1 MKINLRW
8 QLLLAVIGFG
18 LILALLSFQVQTASL
33 CTTRVPA
40 AGGTFAEGIVGA
52 PQFINPLLSDPY
64 PVDRELVNLIFDG
77 LTRYDDNGKL
87 IPNLAENWMVSEDG
101 LTVHFNLRQDVF
113 WHDGEQFTADDVVF
127 TYRLLQDDAF
137 PGPQALKTLWQS
149 VTVNKLD
156 NFSIEIVL
164 PELYVAI
171 LDATTRGILPAH
183 LLDGVSAVSLPAA
196 PFNRTPVGT
205 GPFMVESGQ
214 NWERDH
220 RLRLLPNPIYWRQ
233 GTQVTALEFR
243 FYPSEVA
250 MTEAFNAGNIQAI
263 NHVSPKMLPQIAAQ
277 PNVRLFTSGEPRYST
292 ILFNMTDSGAPALQD
307 AAVRRALAFAL
318 DRDKLVD
325 EALNGQG
332 LPQEGPY
339 LASSWVFNP
348 SLLTA
353 HTYQPISATN
363 TLDERGWTLV
373 DGVNGRQRDGEPL
386 SIRLLT
392 QDTDERKELA
402 DLIAAQWEEVG
413 VIVEI
418 QAAPSNQAFSDALA
432 AREFDAALVEV
443 TASGDPDLYDFW
455 SQEAIVRGQNY
466 SGWNNRR
473 ASEALENGRK
483 IWPEEER
490 RPFYNTFLRQ
500 YNSDLPAITLYQN
513 VHTYALRNDV
523 NEADIG
529 PFTSPRQ
536 RYQTFSE
543 WFLIFR
549 DVTISCPPE
558 SG

>member
-52 PQFINPLLSDPY
+52 PQFINPILSDPF
-64 PVDRELVNLIFDG
+64 PVDQELVNLIFDG
-77 LTRYDDNGKL
+77 LTSYDDNGRL
-87 IPNLAENWMVSEDG
+87 IPNLAENWTVSEDG
-101 LTVHFNLRQDVF
+101 LTVLFRLRQDIF

-156 NFSIEIVL
+156 TFSIEIIL

-171 LDATTRGILPAH
+171 LDTTTRGILPAH

-196 PFNRTPVGT
+196 PFNRTPIGT
-205 GPFMVESGQ
+205 GPFMVEPGQ

-220 RLRLLPNPIYWRQ
+220 RLRLLPNPFYWRQ
-233 GTQVTALEFR
+233 GTQLAALEFR
-243 FYPSEVA
+243 FYPSEAA
-250 MTEAFNAGNIQAI
+250 MTDAFAAGNIQAI
-263 NHVSPKMLPQIAAQ
+263 NHVSQNMLPQIAAQ
-277 PNVRLFTSGEPRYST
+277 PNVRLFTTAEPRYTT
-292 ILFNMTDSGAPALQD
+292 ILFNLTDSGAPALQE

-325 EALNGQG
+325 DVLNGQG

-339 LASSWVFNP
+339 LTSSWVFNP

-363 TLDERGWTLV
+363 TLDEIGWTLV
-373 DGVNGRQRDGEPL
+373 DGGNGRQRDGEPL
-386 SIRLLT
+386 SIKLLT
-392 QDTDERKELA
+392 LDSNERKELA
-402 DLIAAQWEEVG
+402 DLIAAQWRDVG
-413 VIVEI
+413 IIVEI
-418 QAAPSNQAFSDALA
+418 QVETSTQAFSEALA
-432 AREFDAALVEV
+432 AREYDAALVEIS
-443 TASGDPDLYDFW
+443 ASGDPDLYDFW

-483 IWPEEER
+483 IWSEEER
-490 RPFYNTFLRQ
+490 RPYYNTFLRQ
-500 YNSDLPAITLYQN
+500 YNNDLPAITLFQN
-513 VHTYALRNDV
+513 VHTYALSKSV
-523 NEADIG
+523 NEAEIG
-529 PFTSPRQ
+529 AFTSPRQ
-536 RYQTFSE
+536 RYQTFND
-543 WFLIFR
+543 WFLVFR
-549 DVTISCPPE
+549 DVTISCPLE
-558 SG
+558 TG